1 MSRRAFM
8 QREAAPI
15 AAFEECA
22 SCEAAGATDGLCADC
37 LSFVR
42 IAGNTHEDMVLEIG
56 TATDEVGPAVAAFAR
71 VITDPARRH

>member
-15 AAFEECA
+15 AASEECA

-42 IAGNTHEDMVLEIG
+42 LAANHPTPCRCGICTLAA
-56 TATDEVGPAVAAFAR
+56 ATEWALRDARGAA
-71 VITDPARRH
+71 

>member
-42 IAGNTHEDMVLEIG
+42 IAGNHLSACRCGICTL
-56 TATDEVGPAVAAFAR
+56 AAAAQWALR
-71 VITDPARRH
+71 DLRGAA